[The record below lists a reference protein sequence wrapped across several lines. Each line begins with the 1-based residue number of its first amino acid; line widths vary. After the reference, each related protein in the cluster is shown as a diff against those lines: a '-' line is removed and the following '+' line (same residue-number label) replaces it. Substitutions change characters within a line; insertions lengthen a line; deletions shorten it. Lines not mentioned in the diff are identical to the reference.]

1 MIERSRIVLSALLVV
16 VLLLGG
22 SSLTGET
29 AGVEVTVIY
38 VGADDCPPCRQW
50 SRDYRPRFVASD
62 EFPKL
67 TYREVVAPKLFD
79 LMNDSYWPQDLQA
92 YRQKLDPR
100 SAVPLWFVVV
110 GDRIAVTATGLR
122 QWEDQALPKIN
133 SILRNL

>member
-1 MIERSRIVLSALLVV
+1 MIDRSRIVLSALLLST
-16 VLLLGG
+16 LLLGG
-22 SSLTGET
+22 PSLTGGN
-29 AGVEVTVIY
+29 AKPDVTVIY
-38 VGADDCPPCRQW
+38 LGADDCPPCRQW
-50 SRDYRPRFVASD
+50 SRDYRPRFIASD

-79 LMNDSYWPQDLQA
+79 LMDNRYWPQDLHGF
-92 YRQKLDPR
+92 RQKLDPR

-122 QWEDQALPKIN
+122 QWEDRALPKIN